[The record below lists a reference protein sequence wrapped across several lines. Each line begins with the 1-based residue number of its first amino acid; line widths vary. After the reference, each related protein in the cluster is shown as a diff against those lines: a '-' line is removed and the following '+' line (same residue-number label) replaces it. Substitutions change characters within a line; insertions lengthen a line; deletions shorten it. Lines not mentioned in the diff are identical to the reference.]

1 MFQGFAKRAAGF
13 AAMLGVGGVC
23 LFGAVAAAQVPDP
36 FSRQLAQQLARAEEF
51 LGQRGYS
58 RAAGPFAGALGAGE
72 SRRFQVTLRAGQD
85 YQIVGVCDDRC
96 GDLDMRL
103 YDPNLQVLRA
113 DTLDDRI
120 PLLDA
125 RVRATG
131 VHFVEVSMYQCTDAP
146 CYFAFNVYAR

>member
-1 MFQGFAKRAAGF
+1 MFQGFATRAAAF
-13 AAMLGVGGVC
+13 AGMLVVGGLC
-23 LFGAVAAAQVPDP
+23 FFGAPAAAQVPDP
-36 FSRQLAQQLARAEEF
+36 FSRQLAQQLARAQEF

-58 RAAGPFAGALGAGE
+58 RAAGRFAGGLAAGE
-72 SRRFQVTLRAGQD
+72 TRRFQVTLRAGQD

-103 YDPNLQVLRA
+103 YDPNMNVLRA

-131 VHFVEVSMYQCTDAP
+131 IHFVEVSMYRCDDAP